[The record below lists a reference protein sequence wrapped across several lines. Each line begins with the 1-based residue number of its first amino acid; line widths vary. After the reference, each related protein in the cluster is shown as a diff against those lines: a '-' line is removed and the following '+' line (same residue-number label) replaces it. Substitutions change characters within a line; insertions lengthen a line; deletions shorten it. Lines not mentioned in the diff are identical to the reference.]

1 MTTQDP
7 KTPQPTPVDLVIKAI
22 EKLRPVQQ
30 LEVLQKIIAKKNI
43 SEWMELHMDQCAYNI
58 QKKGISKKW
67 IYRAEESGQEVIFD
81 HSDGLLAIFGFDL
94 NFVSGETEWHSVS
107 RGGRYEKEVPVIK
120 EPIFDE
126 LCGEG
131 IYDTTDKKIVSGPT
145 KKIIEFMKTH

>member
-7 KTPQPTPVDLVIKAI
+7 KTPQPAPVDLVNEVLRSPVTLIKAI

-67 IYRAEESGQEVIFD
+67 IYRKEESGQEVIFD
-81 HSDGLLAIFGFDL
+81 HSDGLSAIFGFDL
-94 NFVSGETEWHSVS
+94 NFVS
-107 RGGRYEKEVPVIK
+107 GGRYEKEVPVIK

-131 IYDTTDKKIVSGPT
+131 IYDTTDKKIVGGPT
-145 KKIIEFMKTH
+145 ENIIEFMKTH